1 MANTMHNKSILLGK
15 RILLGI
21 SGGIAAYKAADLVR
35 RLKDR
40 GAEVRVILTPAA
52 SEFITPLTLQALSG
66 NPVGQSLL
74 DPAAEAAMGHI
85 ELARWADLILVAPA
99 SADVIAR
106 ITHGLANDL
115 LTTCI
120 LACAAPLAVA
130 PAMNQQMYK
139 NIATQN
145 NLATLIS
152 REIHILG
159 PAAGEQA
166 CGDVGPGRMLEP
178 LQIVDAV
185 IDIFA
190 NTAQASAENAKP
202 LAGSSFVI
210 TAGPTREAIDPVRFI
225 SNHSSGKMGFA
236 LAQAAA
242 NLGASVTLISGPVQL
257 TTPQGVRRID
267 VVTAEE
273 MHQAALNEA
282 QNHHIFIG
290 CAAVA
295 DYRVAEVSTQKIK
308 KTDETDDM
316 QLRLVKNPDII
327 ASVAALT
334 QNRPFTVGFAAE
346 TEQVE
351 HYARLKLAKKNL
363 NLICANDVSVP
374 NQGFNADQNALTVF
388 SATQVFQL
396 PLQSK
401 TALSNALISL
411 IYEQFQHE
419 KSH

>member
-1 MANTMHNKSILLGK
+1 MMANSLHNK

-40 GAEVRVILTPAA
+40 GADVRVILTPAA

-106 ITHGLANDL
+106 ICHGMANDL

-120 LACAAPLAVA
+120 LACAAPLAIA

-145 NLATLIS
+145 NLSTLIS
-152 REIHILG
+152 RNIHIFG
-159 PAAGEQA
+159 PAAGAQA
-166 CGDVGPGRMLEP
+166 CGDVGLGRMLEP
-178 LQIVDAV
+178 LELVAAV
-185 IDIFA
+185 ESLFEQ
-190 NTAQASAENAKP
+190 QAIKAAKEQP
-202 LAGSSFVI
+202 LQGCRVVI

-236 LAQAAA
+236 IAQAAA
-242 NLGASVTLISGPVQL
+242 ELGATVTLISGPVQQS
-257 TTPQGVRRID
+257 TPSGVHRID
-267 VVTAEE
+267 VITAQD
-273 MHQAALNEA
+273 MYQVALSEA
-282 QNHHIFIG
+282 VRHDIFIG

-295 DYRVAEVSTQKIK
+295 DYRVDQVAEQKIK
-308 KTDETDDM
+308 KTDDSDEM

-334 QNRPFTVGFAAE
+334 SNRPFTVGFAAE
-346 TEQVE
+346 TQQVE
-351 HYARLKLAKKNL
+351 HYARTKLTKKNL
-363 NLICANDVSVP
+363 DLICANDVSVP
-374 NQGFNADQNALTVF
+374 DQGFNSDQNALTVY
-388 SATQVFQL
+388 SASQEFRL
-396 PLQSK
+396 GLQTK
-401 TALSNALISL
+401 TALSQALISL
-411 IYEQFQHE
+411 IYEQYQHE